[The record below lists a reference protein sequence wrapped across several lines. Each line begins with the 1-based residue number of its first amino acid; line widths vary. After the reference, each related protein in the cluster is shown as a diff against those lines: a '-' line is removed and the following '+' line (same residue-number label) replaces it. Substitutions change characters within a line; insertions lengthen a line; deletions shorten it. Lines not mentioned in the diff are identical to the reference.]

1 MPNKIAKT
9 VKTYYGYKRL
19 FSFAGM
25 ISPPH
30 VLWKIG
36 KKDLISKDPVV
47 ISWKKLSILI
57 EIFLGFWGRDASLTA
72 LDSRKKRLTPSPK
85 TGNIWKE
92 TIWNEKSFLSEDSSK
107 HVLTTKI
114 QAFKEGR
121 KTEYTSRGR
130 KEKAT
135 FIREIC
141 IFSKI
146 APNKITKTV
155 KTYYGDRWLLD
166 AQTTVFGVFWS
177 KWHFLVER
185 NRVFCRYTL

>member
-1 MPNKIAKT
+1 MK
-9 VKTYYGYKRL
+9 GEEL
-19 FSFAGM
+19 
-25 ISPPH
+25 
-30 VLWKIG
+30 L
-36 KKDLISKDPVV
+36 SK
-47 ISWKKLSILI
+47 
-57 EIFLGFWGRDASLTA
+57 G
-72 LDSRKKRLTPSPK
+72 
-85 TGNIWKE
+85 
-92 TIWNEKSFLSEDSSK
+92 SSK

-155 KTYYGDRWLLD
+155 KKYYGDR
-166 AQTTVFGVFWS
+166 
-177 KWHFLVER
+177 
-185 NRVFCRYTL
+185 